1 MARSAPAP
9 VSDSPLQPEADRR
22 IAAVDVGLK
31 RVGVAISDPLQMFA
45 QPVGAFGQGEALLQ
59 VARLHAE
66 TGFGTLVVGWPLE
79 EDGTEGA
86 SIDRIRPFLG
96 RMRKLLP
103 GVAVE
108 VQDETGSSRR
118 GLDALVAAGTRRS
131 ARREKGRI
139 DAAAACIILEDF
151 LRERDDA

>member
-1 MARSAPAP
+1 MA
-9 VSDSPLQPEADRR
+9 SPTAATVPDPPLR

-31 RVGVAISDPLQMFA
+31 RVGVAVSDPLGLFA
-45 QPVGAFGQGEALLQ
+45 QPIGAFGQGEALTR

-66 TGFGTLVVGWPLE
+66 TGFGTLVVGWPLD
-79 EDGTEGA
+79 EDGSEGA
-86 SIDRIRPFLG
+86 AVDRIRPFLG

-139 DAAAACIILEDF
+139 DAAAACVILEDF
-151 LRERDDA
+151 LRERDGD

>member
-1 MARSAPAP
+1 M
-9 VSDSPLQPEADRR
+9 SDSPLQSGFARR

-45 QPVGAFGQGEALLQ
+45 QPVGAFSQGEALVR
-59 VARLHAE
+59 VALLHAE
-66 TGFGTLVVGWPLE
+66 TGFATLVVGWPLD
-79 EDGTEGA
+79 EDGGEGA
-86 SIDRIRPFLG
+86 AVDRIRPFLG
-96 RMRKLLP
+96 RVRKALP

-131 ARREKGRI
+131 ARREKGRV